1 MNLKRINMLHYTRLR
16 AYQLG
21 TEGASFSIS
30 VNDHFTLV
38 EARYNERNVP
48 GIQWEL
54 QLLKKK
60 SIDTLHITSWDE
72 DHCEYNQLL
81 TILKVLKPSVVEC
94 PGYAPHTDNGKS
106 CLTLLRLYQSYSLIK
121 IIRIGTADVRL
132 QNKLKLNGSDL
143 LFNPVN
149 YSTNSNDN
157 SVVKL
162 FRVGSFQVLSLGDCE
177 DATISEYLSG
187 DEILQSE
194 VDIMIL
200 AHHGSSEDFTTTE
213 FLKAINPKIAISCSD
228 FDNRYG
234 HPTPLI
240 RQRLDRQGIK
250 LLTTKE
256 GDVIAETI
264 DKYNFKVSNYVS
276 NNETKESVV
285 TRKNKTWYINDQEP
299 T

>member
-1 MNLKRINMLHYTRLR
+1 MLHYTRLR

-21 TEGASFSIS
+21 SEGASFSIS

-38 EARYNERNVP
+38 EARYNEKNAP
-48 GIQWEL
+48 SIQWEL
-54 QLLKKK
+54 QLLNKK

-81 TILKVLKPSVVEC
+81 SILKELKPSIVEC
-94 PGYAPHTDNGKS
+94 PGYAPHTDNGNS
-106 CLTLLRLYQSYSLIK
+106 CLTLLRLYQRCSLIK
-121 IIRIGTADVRL
+121 MIRIGTAEVRL

-143 LFNPVN
+143 YFNPVN
-149 YSTNSNDN
+149 YSINSNDN
-157 SVVKL
+157 SIVQL

-177 DATISEYLSG
+177 DASISENLSE

-194 VDIMIL
+194 VDIMLL

-213 FLKAINPKIAISCSD
+213 FLRAINPKIAISCSD
-228 FDNRYG
+228 FANRYG
-234 HPTPLI
+234 HPTPVI
-240 RQRLDRQGIK
+240 RQRLSNQGIK

-256 GDVIAETI
+256 GDVIAQTV
-264 DKYNFKVSNYVS
+264 DKYNFKVSNYVR
-276 NNETKESVV
+276 NNEKRESVV
-285 TRKNKTWYINDQEP
+285 TLTNKTWYINDEEP